1 MEFVSNTQM
10 RHSIRVS
17 LRNIHTHLLLLC
29 SRERKQSCIKLH
41 LSKGFSFNM
50 TFKQLLPNMQN
61 VTKETRNCGK
71 SQHLLFVPSKG
82 SKNPLKQYFKYLYS
96 ALGPAFLLHSGNRFG
111 STFDFC
117 LCFFFWRTLEPMDMP
132 FQTPGLGLGAAT
144 ASVAVSSITSNPPCS
159 AWIWFIH
166 TCQFLPGT
174 NKFHTLFSIAGL
186 VWHLILPDHS
196 LSWRDKLAEC
206 CSSSNPSSGI
216 LFAPNKTDRYLAKL
230 H

>member
-29 SRERKQSCIKLH
+29 SRERKQPCIKLH
-41 LSKGFSFNM
+41 FSKGFSFNM

-117 LCFFFWRTLEPMDMP
+117 LCFFSGGPLNPWTCP
-132 FQTPGLGLGAAT
+132 FKLQDLDWELL
-144 ASVAVSSITSNPPCS
+144 
-159 AWIWFIH
+159 
-166 TCQFLPGT
+166 LPQ
-174 NKFHTLFSIAGL
+174 
-186 VWHLILPDHS
+186 
-196 LSWRDKLAEC
+196 
-206 CSSSNPSSGI
+206 
-216 LFAPNKTDRYLAKL
+216 
-230 H
+230 